1 MEHVSDGESNCSLS
15 TVTKGLV
22 QRLENVKIKEE

>member
-1 MEHVSDGESNCSLS
+1 MKVTVIPIVIDALS

-22 QRLENVKIKEE
+22 QRLDNFEIRG